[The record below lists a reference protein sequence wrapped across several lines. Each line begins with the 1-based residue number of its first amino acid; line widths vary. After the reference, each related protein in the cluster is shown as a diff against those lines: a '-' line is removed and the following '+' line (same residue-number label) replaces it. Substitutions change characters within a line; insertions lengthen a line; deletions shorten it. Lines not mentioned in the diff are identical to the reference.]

1 MMRAALSSQVLL
13 ILVTPG
19 YVRHMLRPF
28 SRVMPV
34 IDADRPYV
42 IDAAGAAQPY
52 AYTSAWLE
60 PSQDP
65 NDATRHAA
73 FQVIG
78 CSFRR

>member
-1 MMRAALSSQVLL
+1 MPALSSQVLL

-28 SRVMPV
+28 SRLMPV

-52 AYTSAWLE
+52 AQPYTSAWLE
-60 PSQDP
+60 TSEDP
-65 NDATRHAA
+65 NNATRHAA